1 MISATEK
8 NKYACSILNI
18 TVRGILTVKGR
29 FNQRPEGSEGKSPA
43 AVLGK
48 SIPVRRNDKCKGP
61 EAETFHELKGQKGDC
76 MAETELV
83 HGRGIGNDIYQR
95 VGVDRRGKLCRV
107 AGEAWFCIMS
117 EMGSRWN

>member
-8 NKYACSILNI
+8 NKYVCSILNI
-18 TVRGILTVKGR
+18 TVRGILTEKGR
-29 FNQRPEGSEGKSPA
+29 FNQRPEGIEGKSPA

-61 EAETFHELKGQKGDC
+61 EAFHGLKGQKGDC

-107 AGEAWFCIMS
+107 AREAWFFIMS